1 MRERKTTRVRASVP
15 ATADTGG
22 QPRASRGA
30 GQTASPT
37 AGQTASRTASR
48 AATIAPFVNLPPY
61 QTVAL
66 VLQGGGALGAYQAGV
81 YEGLHDAGVVPNW
94 IAGISIG
101 AINTAIIAGNA
112 PEHRVEKLRT
122 FWDTVCQPAYG
133 WPLPPAVEHAFFD
146 SSTPVRTAFTAM
158 QALGAIVDGQKGF
171 FVPRMPPP
179 LPFIPGT
186 PNTAS
191 WYDTG
196 PLKSTLERLCDFDR
210 INSGETRVSVAAVN
224 VGTGN
229 FAYFDN
235 EHTKLRAEHFI
246 ASGSLPPGFAATE
259 IEGEYYWDGGLMSNT
274 PLSEVIQATPRRDT
288 LAFQVDLWSARGPVP
303 TNLTDVQGRMK
314 DIQYSSRTRMVTDM
328 MQHSQR
334 FRHVLREVLMRV
346 APEHRS
352 DPWCKLAE
360 ELSSS
365 HRYNVFQLVYRDKE
379 FDGNYKDYQFGV
391 SSMNMHWNA
400 GLTDIRASLS
410 QPGWL
415 DMPEND
421 AGFVTH
427 DIHRD
432 LRGEKK

>member
-1 MRERKTTRVRASVP
+1 MGERKGTRVRAN
-15 ATADTGG
+15 ATVTEGG
-22 QPRASRGA
+22 EQHAA
-30 GQTASPT
+30 G
-37 AGQTASRTASR
+37 RTAR
-48 AATIAPFVNLPPY
+48 FAPSLALPPY

-81 YEGLHDAGVVPNW
+81 YEGLHEAGIVPNW

-101 AINTAIIAGNA
+101 ALNTAIIAGNA
-112 PEHRVEKLRT
+112 PEHRVAKLKA

-133 WPLPPAVEHAFFD
+133 FSLPPSVENAFFD
-146 SSTPVRTAFTAM
+146 SPAPVRTAFTTM
-158 QALGAIVDGQKGF
+158 QAFSALVDGQRGF
-171 FVPRMPPP
+171 FVPRVPPP
-179 LPFIPGT
+179 LPFTPSTPG
-186 PNTAS
+186 TAS
-191 WYDTG
+191 WYDTA

-229 FAYFDN
+229 FEYFDN
-235 EHTKLRAEHFI
+235 QHKTLRAEHFI

-259 IEGEYYWDGGLMSNT
+259 IDGEFYWDGGLMSNT
-274 PLSEVIQATPRRDT
+274 PLSEVIQASPRRDT

-346 APEHRS
+346 APEHRD

-391 SSMNMHWNA
+391 STMNVHWQS
-400 GLTDIRASLS
+400 GLRDIRDSLA

-415 DMPEND
+415 DMPDND

-432 LRGEKK
+432 QR

>member
-1 MRERKTTRVRASVP
+1 MGERKATRVRAS
-15 ATADTGG
+15 AAASTSDTGG
-22 QPRASRGA
+22 HARAV
-30 GQTASPT
+30 
-37 AGQTASRTASR
+37 R
-48 AATIAPFVNLPPY
+48 AASVAPSVALPPY
-61 QTVAL
+61 ETVAL

-81 YEGLHDAGVVPNW
+81 YEGLHEAGIVPNW
-94 IAGISIG
+94 VAGISIG

-112 PEHRVEKLRT
+112 PEHRVGKLQA
-122 FWDTVCQPAYG
+122 FWEMVCQPAYG
-133 WPLPPAVEHAFFD
+133 VPIPRAIEHALFD
-146 SSTPVRTAFTAM
+146 SAAPVRTAFTTM
-158 QALGAIVDGQKGF
+158 QALSAIVDGQKGF

-179 LPFIPGT
+179 LPFVSSSPG
-186 PNTAS
+186 TAS
-191 WYDTG
+191 WYDTA
-196 PLKSTLERLCDFDR
+196 PLKATLERLCDFDR

-235 EHTKLRAEHFI
+235 QHQKLKAEHFI

-259 IEGEYYWDGGLMSNT
+259 IEGEFYWDGGLMSNT
-274 PLSEVIQATPRRDT
+274 PLSEVVQASPRRDT

-328 MQHSQR
+328 MEHSQR
-334 FRHVLREVLMRV
+334 FRHVLREVLARV
-346 APEHRS
+346 APEHRD
-352 DPWCKLAE
+352 DPWCRLAQ

-365 HRYNVFQLVYRDKE
+365 HRYNVFQLIYRDKE
-379 FDGNYKDYQFGV
+379 FDGNFKDYQFGA
-391 SSMNMHWNA
+391 SAMHEHWRC
-400 GLTDIRASLS
+400 GLRDIRDSLA

-415 DMPEND
+415 EMPQND

-432 LRGEKK
+432 LR